1 MIIHVFYNYNTCKKA
16 KPKRSIRKPQ
26 QQPRPGKQSQM
37 KPIPV
42 SENDLING
50 SNKLAGKVAVI
61 TGGDS
66 GIGRAVAL
74 LFAKEGADIVII
86 YLDEHTDAEET
97 KKLQKKNMA
106 AIVF

>member
-1 MIIHVFYNYNTCKKA
+1 MQKANPKKSIH
-16 KPKRSIRKPQ
+16 KPQ
-26 QQPRPGKQSQM
+26 QQARPGMKSQM

-42 SENDLING
+42 SENDLVKGN
-50 SNKLAGKVAVI
+50 NKLAGKVAVI